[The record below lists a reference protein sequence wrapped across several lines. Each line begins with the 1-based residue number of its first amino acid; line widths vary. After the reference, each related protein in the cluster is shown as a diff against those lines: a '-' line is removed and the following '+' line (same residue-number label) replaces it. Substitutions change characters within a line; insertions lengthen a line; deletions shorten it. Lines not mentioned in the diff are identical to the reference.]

1 MSRAR
6 RLGRLGGLAAVA
18 VAAMPFAWLW
28 VVFMAIAA
36 WLLWRAW
43 WRRAGDRLAAAGATL
58 PADRRDWGAAMA
70 AELAQVEDRGARWR
84 FAAGCAGRPSCR
96 RGATGRRWAWPGS
109 APAPRPPPGTWPSTG
124 LRPAPRAGP
133 R

>member
-36 WLLWRAW
+36 WLLWRA
-43 WRRAGDRLAAAGATL
+43 
-58 PADRRDWGAAMA
+58 
-70 AELAQVEDRGARWR
+70 
-84 FAAGCAGRPSCR
+84 
-96 RGATGRRWAWPGS
+96 
-109 APAPRPPPGTWPSTG
+109 
-124 LRPAPRAGP
+124 
-133 R
+133 